1 MFVIGI
7 TGPIGSGKST
17 IAGFLRELG
26 AEIIDADEV
35 GHSVYLPGSEGW
47 KAVVEA
53 FGSGVVAPD
62 GTIDRKILGD
72 IVFKD
77 PASIQKLNTIV
88 RPLISLKIH
97 ERLDELNK
105 QGAKVVALEA
115 ALLVNAGWKPMVDEL
130 WVTTA
135 PLAVIYRRMA
145 DKWCWTPAQVDQ
157 RIQAQPI
164 AAEQA
169 KFATRVID
177 TDVPLPKLKVRVAA
191 LWKDIQ
197 KKVNAR

>member
-7 TGPIGSGKST
+7 TGNIGSGKST
-17 IAGFLRELG
+17 VAGFLRELG
-26 AEIIDADEV
+26 AEVIDADEV

-53 FGSGVVAPD
+53 FGRGVVASD
-62 GTIDRKILGD
+62 GTIDRKKLGD

-77 PASIQKLNTIV
+77 PANILKLNSIV
-88 RPLISLKIH
+88 RPLISVKIH

-105 QGAKVVALEA
+105 LGTRVVALEA

-130 WVTTA
+130 WVTTT
-135 PLAVIYRRMA
+135 PIDVIYKRMA

-157 RIQAQPI
+157 RIQAQPT

-169 KFATRVID
+169 KFSTQVIN
-177 TDVPLPKLKVRVAA
+177 TNVPLPELKARVAS
-191 LWKDIQ
+191 LWNEIQ
-197 KKVNAR
+197 KRV